1 MNQDNLSELKKAAAV
16 FAVTFIRSGMSVGL
30 GTGSTAV
37 FAIEEIS
44 RKINE
49 GLLTD
54 LKCIPSSEET
64 KLNALSRNIQ
74 VFGFDTVT
82 RIDINIDGA
91 DEVDKQGNLIKGGG
105 GALLREKVLA
115 QNCSRNIVIIDET
128 KLSANLGEKWHLPV
142 EVLPFCW
149 QAEAAYIETLGAKA
163 VLRMNEGKEP
173 FVTDQKN
180 FILDC
185 NFGIISN
192 PDELSRLLEHRAG
205 ILENGLFINT
215 TNDIVTGKPG
225 GIDHKQ
231 INR

>member
-16 FAVTFIRSGMSVGL
+16 FAVNFIRSGMSVGL
-30 GTGSTAV
+30 GTGSTAIY
-37 FAIEEIS
+37 AIEEIAQ
-44 RKINE
+44 RLND
-49 GLLTD
+49 GTLTD
-54 LKCIPSSEET
+54 LVCIPSSEET
-64 KLNALSRNIQ
+64 KLNALSRNIP
-74 VFGFDTVT
+74 VYGFDRVT

-91 DEVDKQGNLIKGGG
+91 DEVDNEGNLIKGGG

-115 QNCSRNIVIIDET
+115 QNCGRNIVIIDET
-128 KLSANLGEKWHLPV
+128 KLSENLGEKWHLPV

-149 QAEAAYIETLGAKA
+149 QAEASYIEALGAKV
-163 VLRMNEGKEP
+163 VLRINEDKET
-173 FVTDQKN
+173 FVTDQQN

-192 PDELSRLLEHRAG
+192 PEELSRMLEHRAG
-205 ILENGLFINT
+205 IVENGLFINT

-231 INR
+231 IKR

>member
-1 MNQDNLSELKKAAAV
+1 MNQDNLSELKKAAAI

-163 VLRMNEGKEP
+163 VLRMNKGKEP
-173 FVTDQKN
+173 FVTDQQN